1 MRTTSYNSTYRQAGV
16 SSPLDPFGVKIA
28 TFAKPENVMRHV
40 KRPTRMNLTIYI
52 FGLFLLTS
60 CGRGYELSELY
71 IQEIENSDKTI
82 IEYGAWSTLNDGAKY
97 GTTILDKNESIEI
110 KDAEQ
115 MSFSFLIG
123 NPTKDTL
130 FVIGLKEGGSR
141 IPKYIST
148 EISKFKG
155 MIINTDLYSY
165 EIGTSHNLTYKF
177 SSFKETRDS
186 LIISGIEKDFF
197 NLPNDKNE
205 IGFLKGNIKLIESDS
220 LKGILRQIEIPT
232 FLLRNINKTNIDKVT
247 IIRNDS
253 LQIDGMVYFTFEPT
267 RQIKTGDFSNFGIF
281 KKREIKNV
289 KMVQ

>member
-1 MRTTSYNSTYRQAGV
+1 
-16 SSPLDPFGVKIA
+16 
-28 TFAKPENVMRHV
+28 MRHV
-40 KRPTRMNLTIYI
+40 KRPTRMKLAIYI

-82 IEYGAWSTLNDGAKY
+82 IEYGAWSTWNDGAKY
-97 GTTILDKNESIEI
+97 GTTILKKNESIDI
-110 KDAEQ
+110 RDAEK

-130 FVIGLKEGGSR
+130 FVIGLKEGGKR

-155 MIINTDLYSY
+155 MIIKTDLYAY
-165 EIGTSHNLTYKF
+165 KIGTSHNLTYKF
-177 SSFKETRDS
+177 SSFRETRDS
-186 LIISGIEKDFF
+186 LIISGIEKDYF
-197 NLPNDKNE
+197 NLPTEKNE
-205 IGFLKGNIKLIESDS
+205 IGFLKGNIKLIESDA

-232 FLLRNINKTNIDKVT
+232 FLLRNLNKTSIDKVT
-247 IIRNDS
+247 TIRNDS

-267 RQIKTGDFSNFGIF
+267 RQIKTSDFTNFGIY
-281 KKREIKNV
+281 KKREIIDV
-289 KMVQ
+289 KTVQ